1 MPKKSK
7 SNRRKRETVQKPK
20 QEWRVKQPT
29 RNWLE
34 LPADITRNILQR
46 VDVIDRI
53 DNAQLVCTAWR
64 EIIKDP
70 AMWRVV
76 YMDRYTGGYG
86 RMQIRDMCKV
96 AVHRSQGQLVDLT
109 TVGFC
114 DNHLLEFVADRSS
127 RLRRL
132 ECVLYFH
139 FFEEIWSD
147 AFKKMPLLE
156 ELNIVSSKIW
166 KKDIEAAGRYCPLL
180 RTLKVNQGAVISSSW
195 SSNDDRILVI
205 QNELAVS
212 IGKNLPELTHLE
224 LVGNCMTNIGLQAI
238 LDGCRHL
245 ELLDLR
251 RCLYIDLKGDLGKR
265 CSRQIK
271 HLKLPDDPLDG
282 LPYIHYDLY
291 ETCDSDDDDY

>member
-7 SNRRKRETVQKPK
+7 SNRRKHKAVQKSK
-20 QEWRVKQPT
+20 QEWRLKQPT

-34 LPADITRNILQR
+34 LPSDITRNILQR
-46 VDVIDRI
+46 VEVIDRI

-76 YMDRYTGGYG
+76 YMDRYTGGCG
-86 RMQIRDMCKV
+86 RMYCRDMCKV

-114 DNHLLEFVADRSS
+114 DNHLLQFVADGHVMS
-127 RLRRL
+127 
-132 ECVLYFH
+132 FG
-139 FFEEIWSD
+139 FW
-147 AFKKMPLLE
+147 
-156 ELNIVSSKIW
+156 
-166 KKDIEAAGRYCPLL
+166 
-180 RTLKVNQGAVISSSW
+180 
-195 SSNDDRILVI
+195 
-205 QNELAVS
+205 NELAVS
-212 IGKNLPELTHLE
+212 IGKNLPRLNHLE
-224 LVGNCMTNIGLQAI
+224 LVGNNMTNIGLQAI

-251 RCLYIDLKGDLGKR
+251 RCLYIDLKGELGKR
-265 CSRQIK
+265 SSQQIK

-282 LPYIHYDLY
+282 LPYISYDLY
-291 ETCDSDDDDY
+291 ETCDSDDDDDY